1 MLDGTFKHIE
11 ELKPQDILMDG
22 SIVTSKI
29 KITSRDLNI
38 YNLNGI
44 IIRESHIVN
53 YNKKW
58 IYVKDHPEADIIYN
72 YTEPYLYCLNTS
84 SKLITLN
91 NMLFSDWDEIF
102 DDSLEYLLNYYSI
115 YEKEK
120 LSKLLDCGYNKNT
133 KIQSKY
139 GEKTIDEIYIGE
151 ILSTGGIVYGIV
163 EMINNL
169 ENENEN
175 LGKHNEN
182 LFSLLVSNKKFE
194 IDNVLHFDYNNNI
207 DSILNQRKILSKE
220 YV

>member
-1 MLDGTFKHIE
+1 M
-11 ELKPQDILMDG
+11 
-22 SIVTSKI
+22 
-29 KITSRDLNI
+29 NI

-44 IIRESHIVN
+44 IISESHIVN